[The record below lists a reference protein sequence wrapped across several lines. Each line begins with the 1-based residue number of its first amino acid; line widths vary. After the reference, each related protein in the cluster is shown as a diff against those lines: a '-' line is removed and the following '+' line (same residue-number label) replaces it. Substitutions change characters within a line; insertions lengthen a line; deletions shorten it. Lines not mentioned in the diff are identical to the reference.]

1 MHLFFKG
8 IVLLCALV
16 VSGCVGGPSAYMKEV
31 SSEITSPEPVSIA
44 SPQDLAVKP
53 VQSAALEAP
62 AVSNI
67 EQGTTDIAQFQQPA
81 SFEAQQPIINDL
93 QSTQASSMM
102 ASTDIGNGSETFAPN
117 NSQTPTALPGVA
129 QTQFVQPAPN
139 GQQLA
144 LLPTD
149 QTRPAPIGGIDASQG
164 FAIGTPSEPYVDP
177 VEAAAEARIP
187 ILYAS
192 INHGQCRAG
201 RGPKPRKVNAT
212 NITPGDP
219 YYIEI
224 RMRHTPLLPVGHTY
238 VAYGRLSPTGQILDE
253 KLIMLAPVGGY
264 AGAALASGIPM
275 PGVLDPHPD
284 DCRIR
289 PKAAYRISLNAQRYE
304 KLLLDIQKARAEKP
318 SYLLFTY
325 NCNHFASRIAASV
338 GIKPPANIYVPAL
351 EYIYAMIDANEGGK
365 IARN

>member
-1 MHLFFKG
+1 
-8 IVLLCALV
+8 
-16 VSGCVGGPSAYMKEV
+16 MKEV
-31 SSEITSPEPVSIA
+31 STEIA
-44 SPQDLAVKP
+44 SPQPVTVAAPQDLAVSP
-53 VQSAALEAP
+53 VQSAALASPEPNKTAAAIEAQP
-62 AVSNI
+62 
-67 EQGTTDIAQFQQPA
+67 QQPA
-81 SFEAQQPIINDL
+81 QSELQITQAASMLADFETFDNANTDTLNLNTPIASNQPQPLDL
-93 QSTQASSMM
+93 QPLQPQITQSS
-102 ASTDIGNGSETFAPN
+102 
-117 NSQTPTALPGVA
+117 
-129 QTQFVQPAPN
+129 VQDP
-139 GQQLA
+139 QLA

-149 QTRPAPIGGIDASQG
+149 QNGPAPIGGVNSPDG
-164 FAIGTPSEPYVDP
+164 FAIGSGGVPFVDP
-177 VEAAAEARIP
+177 LEAAAESRIP
-187 ILYAS
+187 ILYA
-192 INHGQCRAG
+192 NMKHGQCKSG
-201 RGPKPRKVNAT
+201 WGPKPRKVNAA

-238 VAYGRLSPTGQILDE
+238 VAYGRLSVTGQILDE
-253 KLIMLAPVGGY
+253 KLIMLAPFGGY

-289 PKAAYRISLNAQRYE
+289 PKAAYRVSLNAQRYE
-304 KLLLDIQKARAEKP
+304 KLLLDIQKARNEKP
-318 SYLLFTY
+318 AYLLFAF